1 MRRRQSNVAVKKFY
15 LSPSVVQRI
24 IFVVDIISKWL
35 LVTVWTEGFC
45 VDRNGGTLKGQ
56 DVAYAVKCNRQKT
69 LKLPKCGPEDY
80 ICG

>member
-1 MRRRQSNVAVKKFY
+1 MATSDCLDRR
-15 LSPSVVQRI
+15 
-24 IFVVDIISKWL
+24 IFVLS
-35 LVTVWTEGFC
+35 
-45 VDRNGGTLKGQ
+45 DRINGGTLKGQ

>member
-1 MRRRQSNVAVKKFY
+1 
-15 LSPSVVQRI
+15 
-24 IFVVDIISKWL
+24 VVDIVSKRL

-45 VDRNGGTLKGQ
+45 FDRNGGTLKGQ
-56 DVAYAVKCNRQKT
+56 DVANAVKCNRQKT

>member
-1 MRRRQSNVAVKKFY
+1 
-15 LSPSVVQRI
+15 
-24 IFVVDIISKWL
+24 VVDIISKWL
-35 LVTVWTEGFC
+35 LVTVWTEGIILF
-45 VDRNGGTLKGQ
+45 DRINGGTLRGQ